1 MVVDEEAVSGESRNG
16 LDTFASASDGAMW
29 AVQPSIVLR
38 NFGRLLS
45 PLQDG
50 HTDHRYAQR
59 LSAGGCGGSLTYF
72 ISHNWS
78 TRRVE
83 KFLALALYFNGPAAI
98 VTSVCSQLAMFSLV
112 MAGVVPRVTTSRAE
126 NVCVWCTLLGAVTF
140 WIVLLL
146 WHEMDA
152 RLQFRRLRV
161 FFDKVCIN
169 QSDTVAKQ
177 EGIQNIAAYL
187 RQSEALLVLLSDVY
201 LDKIWTVFELTAF
214 MALKPNAP
222 VIVQP
227 LPLATI
233 VACLM
238 GLMVLANTMEGVS
251 GGTIYDHLIA
261 RRGPSILVVATIFGI
276 TAVLRC
282 WGRDFVRLEKQLN
295 TFSFDTAQC
304 LHPEDREMIREACFQ
319 IARSG
324 LGPAATLQESCETV
338 ELHARMIVPGAMH
351 RAISLTLIPWRY
363 AVILYLVAFSRIL
376 DGLCS
381 AMPTLQVQAD
391 MMLALATALEVVV
404 ESLALPVSLS
414 IVGYFICYTPT
425 SPLRELI
432 RLLVLTAVSLS
443 ILMIA
448 GGLMDQV
455 IHPNSDGPAAQAT
468 VLMFLLILEVSTV
481 AHFYICPCCR

>member
-1 MVVDEEAVSGESRNG
+1 MVVDEEAV
-16 LDTFASASDGAMW
+16 DTGSSLASASDGAMW
-29 AVQPSIVLR
+29 AVGPSIVLR
-38 NFGRLLS
+38 NFGGLLS
-45 PLQDG
+45 PSRDG
-50 HTDHRYAQR
+50 HTDHGYAER
-59 LSAGGCGGSLTYF
+59 LSTGAGGCGGSLTYF

-83 KFLALALYFNGPAAI
+83 KFLALALYFNGPAAV
-98 VTSVCSQLAMFSLV
+98 VTSVCSQLVMFSLV
-112 MAGVVPRVTTSRAE
+112 LAGVVPRVTTSRAE
-126 NVCVWCTLLGAVTF
+126 NVCIWCTLLGAVTF

-161 FFDKVCIN
+161 FFDKICIN
-169 QSDTVAKQ
+169 QNDTVAKQ
-177 EGIQNIAAYL
+177 EGIQNITAYL
-187 RQSEALLVLLSDVY
+187 QQSEALLVLLSDVY

-214 MALKPNAP
+214 IALKPNAP

-238 GLMVLANTMEGVS
+238 GLMVLATTMEGVS

-282 WGRDFVRLEKQLN
+282 WGRAFVQLEKQLN

-304 LHPEDREMIREACFQ
+304 LHSEDREMIREACFQ

-338 ELHARMIVPGAMH
+338 ELHARMIVPQTMH
-351 RAISLTLIPWRY
+351 RAISPTLIPWRY

-376 DGLCS
+376 DSLCS
-381 AMPTLQVQAD
+381 AMPTLQEAEI
-391 MMLALATALEVVV
+391 MLSLATALEVVV
-404 ESLALPVSLS
+404 ESLALPVSLA

-425 SPLRELI
+425 SPLRELV
-432 RLLVLTAVSLS
+432 RLVVLTAVSVS

-455 IHPNSDGPAAQAT
+455 IHPDADGPAAQAT
-468 VLMFLLILEVSTV
+468 VLVFLLILEVSTV

>member
-1 MVVDEEAVSGESRNG
+1 MLHERSLQNDESPKP
-16 LDTFASASDGAMW
+16 ASC
-29 AVQPSIVLR
+29 R
-38 NFGRLLS
+38 NFGVLLS

-50 HTDHRYAQR
+50 RTDHGYAQR
-59 LSAGGCGGSLTYF
+59 LSAGVPPSSGSLTYF

-112 MAGVVPRVTTSRAE
+112 LAGVVPRVTTSRAE
-126 NVCVWCTLLGAVTF
+126 NVCVWCTLVGAATF

-152 RLQFRRLRV
+152 RLQCRRLRV

-177 EGIQNIAAYL
+177 EGIRNITAYL

-214 MALKPNAP
+214 MALKPDAA

-227 LPLATI
+227 LRLATI

-238 GLMVLANTMEGVS
+238 GLMVWAKTMEGVS
-251 GGTIYDHLIA
+251 GGTIYDHLVA
-261 RRGPSILVVATIFGI
+261 RRGPSILVVATVFGT

-282 WGRDFVRLEKQLN
+282 WGRAFVQLEKQLN

-304 LHPEDREMIREACFQ
+304 LHPKDREMIREACFQ
-319 IARSG
+319 IARG
-324 LGPAATLQESCETV
+324 ALGPSATLQESCECV
-338 ELHARMIVPGAMH
+338 ELHARVVVPRAMR
-351 RAISLTLIPWRY
+351 RAISPTLIPWRY
-363 AVILYLVAFSRIL
+363 ALILYLVAFSRIL
-376 DGLCS
+376 DSLCS
-381 AMPTLQVQAD
+381 AMPTLQEAEI
-391 MMLALATALEVVV
+391 MLALETALEVVV
-404 ESLALPVSLS
+404 ESLASLVSLA

-425 SPLRELI
+425 SPLRELV
-432 RLLVLTAVSLS
+432 RLVVLTAVSLPLGIES
-443 ILMIA
+443 RL
-448 GGLMDQV
+448 GESRV
-455 IHPNSDGPAAQAT
+455 
-468 VLMFLLILEVSTV
+468 EV
-481 AHFYICPCCR
+481 RK

>member
-1 MVVDEEAVSGESRNG
+1 M
-16 LDTFASASDGAMW
+16 
-29 AVQPSIVLR
+29 
-38 NFGRLLS
+38 
-45 PLQDG
+45 
-50 HTDHRYAQR
+50 
-59 LSAGGCGGSLTYF
+59 
-72 ISHNWS
+72 
-78 TRRVE
+78 
-83 KFLALALYFNGPAAI
+83 
-98 VTSVCSQLAMFSLV
+98 
-112 MAGVVPRVTTSRAE
+112 
-126 NVCVWCTLLGAVTF
+126 
-140 WIVLLL
+140 
-146 WHEMDA
+146 
-152 RLQFRRLRV
+152 
-161 FFDKVCIN
+161 
-169 QSDTVAKQ
+169 
-177 EGIQNIAAYL
+177 
-187 RQSEALLVLLSDVY
+187 LVLLSDVY